1 MRKEHAPKI
10 YRKKEDID
18 FEIAFYENILKD
30 TPHFIEAL
38 GAIGDLYTKAGL
50 WQKGLEVDIKLSHL
64 RPEDAIVFYNLA
76 CSYALLHQTRAA
88 LGALTKAI
96 DFGYDDFEHLKGDTD
111 LDNLLK
117 DEHFQ
122 QYIKKM
128 EKKKKPAKRLIFPLT

>member
-10 YRKKEDID
+10 LRKKEDID
-18 FEIAFYENILKD
+18 FEIAFYENIIKG

-38 GAIGDLYTKAGL
+38 GAIGDLYTRAGL
-50 WQKGLEVDIKLSHL
+50 WQKGLEVDLKLSRL
-64 RPEDAIVFYNLA
+64 RPEDALVFYNLA
-76 CSYALLHQTRAA
+76 CSYALLNQTRAA

-96 DFGYDDFEHLKGDTD
+96 DFGYDDFEHLKGDMD

-122 QYIKKM
+122 QNIKQL
-128 EKKKKPAKRLIFPLT
+128 EKRKKPTKYA

>member
-10 YRKKEDID
+10 SRKREDAD
-18 FEIAFYENILKD
+18 FEIIFYEEILKE
-30 TPHFIEAL
+30 TPNFIEAL
-38 GAIGDLYTKAGL
+38 TVLGDLYTKAGL
-50 WQKGLEVDIKLSHL
+50 WQKGLEVDLKLSRL
-64 RPEDAIVFYNLA
+64 RPENALVFYNLA
-76 CSYALLHQTRAA
+76 CSYALLKQTRAA

-122 QYIKKM
+122 QYIKQL
-128 EKKKKPAKRLIFPLT
+128 EKKKKLSKHV

>member
-1 MRKEHAPKI
+1 MSKEQAPRI

-18 FEIAFYENILKD
+18 FEIAFYEDILKD
-30 TPHFIEAL
+30 TPNFIEAL
-38 GAIGDLYTKAGL
+38 SAIGEAYTRAGL
-50 WQKGLEVDIKLSHL
+50 WQKGLEADIKLSHL
-64 RPEDAIVFYNLA
+64 RPKDAIVFYNLA
-76 CSYALLHQTRAA
+76 CSYALLNQTRAS

-122 QYIKKM
+122 RYIKQL
-128 EKKKKPAKRLIFPLT
+128 EKKKKPTKTSSL